1 MDNTDNHPLS
11 VDEIDRLLAAIDLS
25 SAVGVRNATM
35 ILIMIYTGAKV
46 GELVGKEGDSD
57 TIQGGIRVGD
67 FDRASGTITLR
78 RPKDK
83 VERVIPIP
91 MRIQQYLLI
100 WLDSRP
106 ETDGTDL
113 LFVTGRGTRIQNR
126 YVRRMISEYGR
137 AAGIDRDVRPSLLR
151 RTYAR
156 GVLRESGDLH
166 VLKEALG
173 HRHLASSIRY
183 LEDQDG
189 TL

>member
-1 MDNTDNHPLS
+1 MDIPMHQPLS
-11 VDEIDRLLAAIDLS
+11 LEEIERLIAVIDLS
-25 SAVGVRNATM
+25 TAVGVRNATM
-35 ILIMIYTGAKV
+35 ILIMAFTGAKV
-46 GELVGKEGDSD
+46 GELVGKEGDAD
-57 TIQGGIRVGD
+57 GVQGGIRLGD
-67 FDRASGTITLR
+67 FDRTSGTITLR

-83 VERVIPIP
+83 AERIIPIP

-106 ETDGTDL
+106 DAADTDL

-126 YVRRMISEYGR
+126 YVRRMIGEYGR
-137 AAGIDRDVRPSLLR
+137 AAGIDRDVKPSSLR
-151 RTYAR
+151 WTYAR

-183 LEDQDG
+183 LDDQDG
-189 TL
+189 PA

>member
-1 MDNTDNHPLS
+1 MDDTTKRPLS
-11 VDEIDRLLAAIDLS
+11 VEEIERLISVIDLS
-25 SAVGVRNATM
+25 TAVGIRNATM
-35 ILIMIYTGAKV
+35 ILIMVFTGAKV
-46 GELVGKEGDSD
+46 GELVGKEGGGAVVR
-57 TIQGGIRVGD
+57 GGIRID
-67 FDRASGTITLR
+67 DYDRVSGTITLR
-78 RPKDK
+78 RPKDDG
-83 VERVIPIP
+83 ERVIPIP

-100 WLDSRP
+100 WLDARP
-106 ETDGTDL
+106 SVPESDL

-151 RTYAR
+151 RTYAQ

-183 LEDQDG
+183 LDDQEG
-189 TL
+189 AG

>member
-1 MDNTDNHPLS
+1 MDDTTKRPLS
-11 VDEIDRLLAAIDLS
+11 VEEIERLISVIDLS
-25 SAVGVRNATM
+25 TAVGIRNATM
-35 ILIMIYTGAKV
+35 ILIMVFTGAKV
-46 GELVGKEGDSD
+46 GELVGKEGGGAVVR
-57 TIQGGIRVGD
+57 GGIRIND
-67 FDRASGTITLR
+67 YD
-78 RPKDK
+78 
-83 VERVIPIP
+83 PIP

-100 WLDSRP
+100 WLDARP
-106 ETDGTDL
+106 SVPESDL

-151 RTYAR
+151 RTYAQ

-183 LEDQDG
+183 LDDQEG
-189 TL
+189 AG